1 MDLLSKENV
10 DSALFTFLKSIYLF
24 EQRERELFGVSWK
37 EVYLMQLL
45 KREGKLS
52 VTQISQKLKIE
63 NFQAS
68 RTISKLFLGNF
79 VSREKVKGDNRLV
92 LVGITEKGLKKIEM
106 IEQFNYEMVVSQLNN
121 HPNSEKQIL
130 LEMIENLDKILG
142 LKA

>member
-52 VTQISQKLKIE
+52 VTQISKKLKIE
-63 NFQAS
+63 DFQAS

-92 LVGITEKGLKKIEM
+92 LVGITERGLKKIEM
-106 IEQFNYEMVVSQLNN
+106 IEQFNYEMVVSQLNDY
-121 HPNSEKQIL
+121 PNSEKQIL